1 MMQRYNR
8 GFLKFGPLEKCDS
21 GELVF
26 YKDALDIFL
35 DLEQEIISLQQE
47 SIRKDETIEWMGS
60 RINLY
65 KDNLAKSIISRVNT
79 RKAHKRKLTIITF
92 IMFILLIL

>member
-8 GFLKFGPLEKCDS
+8 GFLKFGPLEKCDK

-26 YKDALDIFL
+26 YKDALDILL
-35 DLEQEIISLQQE
+35 DLEKEIFSLQQE
-47 SIRKDETIEWMGS
+47 CLRKDETIKWMGS
-60 RINLY
+60 RINIY
-65 KDNLAKSIISRVNT
+65 KDNIAKSIISRANT
-79 RKAHKRKLTIITF
+79 RKAHKRKLTILTF